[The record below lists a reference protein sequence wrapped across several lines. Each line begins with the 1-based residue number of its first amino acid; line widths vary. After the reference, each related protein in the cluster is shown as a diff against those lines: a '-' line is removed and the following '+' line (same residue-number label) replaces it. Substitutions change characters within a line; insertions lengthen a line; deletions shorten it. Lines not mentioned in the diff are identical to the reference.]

1 MKRTLFAVIIA
12 LGLPAV
18 AGAQSPGWTEKVQIG
33 EPVFITTRAGDRVD
47 GIAGQVT
54 TEGLVVSTPI
64 GTRTVPY
71 REMRRV
77 ERRDPAW
84 TGAVIGAATG
94 IFAGI
99 VAALVSD
106 CHGRQCQAEER
117 GLVMTGAL
125 YGVITGWTV
134 DFNHSGKSTIFK
146 SDASAKVTVAP
157 RRGGL
162 SAAIAF
168 NW

>member
-12 LGLPAV
+12 LGFPAV
-18 AGAQSPGWTEKVQIG
+18 VAAQPPGWTEKVEIG
-33 EPVFITTRAGDRVD
+33 EPVFITTQAGDRVD

-54 TEGLVVSTPI
+54 AEGLVVSTRLGI
-64 GTRTVPY
+64 RTVPY

-77 ERRDPAW
+77 QKRDPAW

-99 VAALVSD
+99 VASLVSD
-106 CHGRQCQAEER
+106 CYGRQCQAEER
-117 GLVMTGAL
+117 GLVMTGAF
-125 YGVITGWTV
+125 YGAMTGWMV

-146 SDASAKVTVAP
+146 RNASAKVTVAP

>member
-1 MKRTLFAVIIA
+1 MKRSLFAVIIA
-12 LGLPAV
+12 LGLPSV
-18 AGAQSPGWTEKVQIG
+18 AAAQPPGWTEKLEIG
-33 EPVFITTRAGDRVD
+33 QPVFITTHTGDRVE

-54 TEGLVVSTPI
+54 SEGLIMSTPLGI
-64 GTRTVPY
+64 RTVPY

-77 ERRDPAW
+77 QKPDPAW

-99 VAALVSD
+99 VGALASD
-106 CHGRQCQAEER
+106 CHGRQCRAEEG
-117 GLVMTGAL
+117 GLVMAGAL
-125 YGVITGWTV
+125 YGGLTGWTV
-134 DFNHSGKSTIFK
+134 DFNFKGKSTIFK
-146 SDASAKVTVAP
+146 GESSRKVTVAP